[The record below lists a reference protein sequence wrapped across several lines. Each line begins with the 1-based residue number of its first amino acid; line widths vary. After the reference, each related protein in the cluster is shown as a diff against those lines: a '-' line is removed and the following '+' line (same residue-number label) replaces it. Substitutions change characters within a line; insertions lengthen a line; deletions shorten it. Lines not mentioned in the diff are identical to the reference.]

1 MHKFLTGL
9 LFTVSPFFLPAEIRL
24 PSVLGSHMVLQQK
37 TDVKIWGW
45 SDPGEIIHI
54 KTTWDTVSYQAVGS
68 GNANW
73 SVSLKTPAAGG
84 PYTITLSGKNTIVLE
99 DVLIGEVWVCSGQS
113 NMEMHAGYGLKQS
126 VDEMP
131 NANNPN
137 IRLFQVRRTTAL
149 YPQDDLRGG
158 WVVCNPQDMQR
169 FSAVGYFF
177 GKELQQQ
184 LKVPVGL
191 INASWG
197 GTPAEVW
204 TPSDVVRADTILKE
218 AASKQK
224 QSSGWPVLP
233 GYTYNAMIAPLIQF
247 PIAGAIWYQGESNV
261 GTWSGYQE
269 LLTSLI
275 GSWRTA
281 WQRNFPFYFVQIAPF
296 AKYGNQNVG
305 ALLREAQT
313 RVLSY
318 PNTGMV
324 VTSDLVNNV
333 NDIHPQLK
341 KEVALRLANYAL
353 ATTYGKTGIS
363 YKSPL
368 YKSMKIEKDKI
379 RIYFDNAE
387 QGLISKDG
395 AATEFYIAGG
405 DQQFLPAQARID
417 GNTVVVWNATLKNPV
432 AVRFGFSN
440 AAMPNLFGKDG
451 LPVNLFRTD
460 DWSVDTSAV
469 TK

>member
-1 MHKFLTGL
+1 
-9 LFTVSPFFLPAEIRL
+9 
-24 PSVLGSHMVLQQK
+24 
-37 TDVKIWGW
+37 
-45 SDPGEIIHI
+45 
-54 KTTWDTVSYQAVGS
+54 
-68 GNANW
+68 
-73 SVSLKTPAAGG
+73 
-84 PYTITLSGKNTIVLE
+84 
-99 DVLIGEVWVCSGQS
+99 
-113 NMEMHAGYGLKQS
+113 MHAGYGLKQS